1 MAAVTIAPGNRKD
14 IRAILS
20 HAVAPKRKEPRRQRE
35 ETAGAVP
42 GQTICAALAVGAH
55 GRVYDSPS
63 EVGSQTKKAR
73 SRAMGRAVY
82 RQCPDRDRMTRL
94 QGYETHPATAIDRAF
109 VQTDA
114 RPARWKFVARGKV
127 IQPCGGQCNAVN
139 SSVRAITIAA
149 TRRLTMVSIS
159 CSRRCCARPV
169 NVLSSRCCDV
179 LHGS

>member
-20 HAVAPKRKEPRRQRE
+20 HAAAPKRKEPRRQRE

-73 SRAMGRAVY
+73 SWAMGRAVY

-94 QGYETHPATAIDRAF
+94 QGYETHPAT
-109 VQTDA
+109 
-114 RPARWKFVARGKV
+114 
-127 IQPCGGQCNAVN
+127 
-139 SSVRAITIAA
+139 SSSTAP
-149 TRRLTMVSIS
+149 L
-159 CSRRCCARPV
+159 SRRTPV
-169 NVLSSRCCDV
+169 PPVGSSSPGVR
-179 LHGS
+179 SFSRAAASATP